1 MNKIINESNY
11 NQFNPIIPISTS
23 TLHSIH
29 NQISTHSSSI
39 INDQSLENYT
49 IDKFTNR
56 SLSLLTL
63 TSNSSVLTIGL
74 FLSVALTTVIS
85 IILLITLI
93 VLCIYR

>member
-11 NQFNPIIPISTS
+11 NQFDPNIPISTS

-29 NQISTHSSSI
+29 NQISPHSSSF
-39 INDQSLENYT
+39 INDQSFENYT

-56 SLSLLTL
+56 SLSLLTI
-63 TSNSSVLTIGL
+63 TSNPSVLTIGL